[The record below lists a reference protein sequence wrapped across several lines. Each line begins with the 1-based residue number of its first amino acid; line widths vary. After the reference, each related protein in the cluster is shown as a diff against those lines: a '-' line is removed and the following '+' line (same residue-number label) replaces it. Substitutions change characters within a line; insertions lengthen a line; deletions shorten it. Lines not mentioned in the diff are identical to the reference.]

1 MPNMNRRAFLTT
13 SAAAAGSAALC
24 STSQAAVKDSAVGG
38 IPGYAYRTPRFKPG
52 TRLLFQGDSIT
63 DMNRGRNESDRNH
76 YLGHS
81 YVYLIAARLLVER
94 PNDKLEFFNRGV
106 GSSSM
111 PDMVNRWQKET
122 IESKPDLV
130 SVLFGVNDV
139 RRFMQG
145 TTPEQW
151 EADYRSVLDATRKAN
166 PKVEFVLLDPFVLPS
181 GPLKNPDEFKK
192 WRAEIDRMLPV
203 VEKLCKDFKAVHVK
217 TQAVFDAAAKAVSP
231 EHWIWDGIHPLPQG
245 HELIARHWLQETS
258 ARWK

>member
-1 MPNMNRRAFLTT
+1 MNRRTFITT
-13 SAAAAGSAALC
+13 SAAAAGTAALC
-24 STSQAAVKDSAVGG
+24 TNSQAAVKGSAVGG
-38 IPGYAYRTPRFKPG
+38 IPGYSYRTPRFKSG

-63 DMNRGRNESDRNH
+63 DMNRGRNEGDRNH

-94 PNDKLEFFNRGV
+94 AEDKLEFFNRGV

-111 PDMVNRWQKET
+111 PDMVSRWQKET

-145 TTPEQW
+145 TTPDQW

-181 GPLKNPDEFKK
+181 GPLKNPDEYKK

-217 TQAVFDAAAKAVSP
+217 TQAVFDAAAKAVTP

-245 HELIARHWLQETS
+245 HELIARNWLQETS